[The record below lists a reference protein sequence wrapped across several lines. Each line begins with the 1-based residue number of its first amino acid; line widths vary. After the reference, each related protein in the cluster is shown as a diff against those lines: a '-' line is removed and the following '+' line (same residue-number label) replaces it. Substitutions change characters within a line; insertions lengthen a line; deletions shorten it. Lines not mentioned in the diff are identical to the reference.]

1 MRPRRF
7 VLTLS
12 LALLL
17 WTRSSVL
24 ADMAPFPGFRETE
37 PHARFVNVEDYPQW
51 VFYFCYRRGDGN
63 PLAAEQHVVRIA
75 SSQPFALAG
84 TGRRIGDPFVLAVP
98 AEKVRGEIPPP
109 SDASGVLKQTV
120 SPYPGHVLFL
130 FDLNDYYI
138 DRYGIMIADGK
149 LELIPLAPEPV
160 RPEIDLGFGRI
171 PIRQS
176 GLILSLCLMVGG
188 IWFARRRLRK
198 ARPGVTTPGKA
209 GDKGTSGTA

>member
-17 WTRSSVL
+17 WTRSSVW

-75 SSQPFALAG
+75 SSQPIALAG

-98 AEKVRGEIPPP
+98 AEKARGEVPPP
-109 SDASGVLKQTV
+109 ADASGVLKQAV
-120 SPYPGHVLFL
+120 LPYPGHNLFF
-130 FDLNDYYI
+130 FDLNDYYV
-138 DRYGIMIADGK
+138 DPYAIMIADGK
-149 LELIPLAPEPV
+149 LELIPLAHEPV
-160 RPEIDLGFGRI
+160 VRRSTWASFEFPSGR
-171 PIRQS
+171 
-176 GLILSLCLMVGG
+176 
-188 IWFARRRLRK
+188 A
-198 ARPGVTTPGKA
+198 
-209 GDKGTSGTA
+209 D